1 MSNKAKNKLNENAFI
16 QLTNELDVLKLSADS
31 WFDNE
36 YKTSNNMLYDMFSS
50 LYELYEK
57 CDGNDA
63 KVQTDVRAY
72 ITKVCAKKK
81 VNFKAKK
88 PSLQALLIKFMFHDG
103 TTKDCKRVSSYV
115 RVFTL
120 ATTLT
125 EINSKNIAEWIENS
139 GGIENLRQQQ
149 TEGGVSKETRIAE
162 GKATLKSK
170 DSISTFSN
178 DTTKQ
183 NTQNVDE
190 VVLLVGIQNADGSI
204 SVKHTIYEKMANS
217 KISGKTVIN
226 TALCNVYS
234 IQNEQ
239 NEKQKANKIA
249 EIEAKS
255 KADISD
261 IVNEKVKTIFRFKT
275 IKRMQHNV

>member
-1 MSNKAKNKLNENAFI
+1 MSNKQKKQLNENAFI
-16 QLTNELDVLKLSADS
+16 QLTNELDVLKTSADS

-50 LYELYEK
+50 LYALYEK

-72 ITKVCAKKK
+72 ITKVCAKRK
-81 VNFKAKK
+81 VTFKAKK
-88 PSLQALLIKFMFHDG
+88 PSLQALLVKFMFDDG

-125 EINSKNIAEWIENS
+125 EINSKNIAEWIEKN

-149 TEGGVSKETRIAE
+149 TEGGVSKEKRIAE
-162 GKATLKSK
+162 GKASLKAK
-170 DSISTFSN
+170 DSIADIITN
-178 DTTKQ
+178 TTKQ

-190 VVLLVGIQNADGSI
+190 VVLLVGIQNADGSV

-234 IQNEQ
+234 VQNEL
-239 NEKQKANKIA
+239 NEKQIANKKA
-249 EIEAKS
+249 ETEAKS

-261 IVNEKVKTIFRFKT
+261 IVNAKVENDISFQND
-275 IKRMQHNV
+275 IEVAA

>member
-1 MSNKAKNKLNENAFI
+1 MSNKQKKQLNENAFI
-16 QLTNELDVLKLSADS
+16 QLTNELDVLKTSADS

-50 LYELYEK
+50 LYALYEK

-72 ITKVCAKKK
+72 ITKVCAKRK
-81 VNFKAKK
+81 VTFKAKK
-88 PSLQALLIKFMFHDG
+88 PSLQALLVKFMFDDG

-125 EINSKNIAEWIENS
+125 EINSKNIAEWIEKN

-162 GKATLKSK
+162 GKERLKQK
-170 DSISTFSN
+170 
-178 DTTKQ
+178 
-183 NTQNVDE
+183 
-190 VVLLVGIQNADGSI
+190 
-204 SVKHTIYEKMANS
+204 
-217 KISGKTVIN
+217 
-226 TALCNVYS
+226 TALLILS
-234 IQNEQ
+234 LIQL
-239 NEKQKANKIA
+239 
-249 EIEAKS
+249 S
-255 KADISD
+255 KTH
-261 IVNEKVKTIFRFKT
+261 KTLMKLYCWLVFKT
-275 IKRMQHNV
+275 LMEVSV

>member
-1 MSNKAKNKLNENAFI
+1 MSNKQKKQLNENAFI
-16 QLTNELDVLKLSADS
+16 QLTNELDVLKASADS

-50 LYELYEK
+50 LYALYEK

-72 ITKVCAKKK
+72 ITKVCAKRK
-81 VNFKAKK
+81 VTFKAKK
-88 PSLQALLIKFMFHDG
+88 PSLQALLVKFMFDDG

-125 EINSKNIAEWIENS
+125 EINSKNIAEWIEKN

-162 GKATLKSK
+162 GKATLKAK
-170 DSISTFSN
+170 DSIATVSTEA
-178 DTTKQ
+178 TKHQ
-183 NTQNVDE
+183 ALKVDE
-190 VVLLVGIQNADGSI
+190 VVLLVGIQNADGSV
-204 SVKHTIYEKMANS
+204 SVKHTIYENVADS

-234 IQNEQ
+234 VQNELK
-239 NEKQKANKIA
+239 EKQKANTKA
-249 EIEAKS
+249 ESKAKA

-261 IVNEKVKTIFRFKT
+261 IVNAKDESDISFQND
-275 IKRMQHNV
+275 IKEAA

>member
-1 MSNKAKNKLNENAFI
+1 MSNKQKKQLNENAFI
-16 QLTNELDVLKLSADS
+16 QLTNELDVLKASADS

-50 LYELYEK
+50 LYALYEK

-72 ITKVCAKKK
+72 ITKVCAKRK
-81 VNFKAKK
+81 VTFKAKK
-88 PSLQALLIKFMFHDG
+88 PSLQALLVKFMFDDG
-103 TTKDCKRVSSYV
+103 RTKDCKRVSSYV

-125 EINSKNIAEWIENS
+125 EINSKNIAEWIEKN

-162 GKATLKSK
+162 GKATLKAK
-170 DSISTFSN
+170 DSIATVSTEA
-178 DTTKQ
+178 TKHQ
-183 NTQNVDE
+183 ALKVDE
-190 VVLLVGIQNADGSI
+190 VVLLVGIQNADGSV
-204 SVKHTIYEKMANS
+204 SVKHTIYENVADS

-234 IQNEQ
+234 VQNELK
-239 NEKQKANKIA
+239 EKQKANTKA
-249 EIEAKS
+249 ESKAKA

-261 IVNEKVKTIFRFKT
+261 IVNAKDESDISFQND
-275 IKRMQHNV
+275 IKEAA

>member
-1 MSNKAKNKLNENAFI
+1 MSNKQKKQLNENAFI
-16 QLTNELDVLKLSADS
+16 QLTNELDILKTSADS

-50 LYELYEK
+50 LYALYEK

-72 ITKVCAKKK
+72 ITKVCAKRK
-81 VNFKAKK
+81 VTFKAKK
-88 PSLQALLIKFMFHDG
+88 PSLQALLVKFMFDDG

-125 EINSKNIAEWIENS
+125 EINSKNIAEWIEKN

-149 TEGGVSKETRIAE
+149 TEGGVDKGTRIAE
-162 GKATLKSK
+162 GKATLKAK
-170 DSISTFSN
+170 DSIATVSTEA
-178 DTTKQ
+178 TKHQ
-183 NTQNVDE
+183 ALKVDE
-190 VVLLVGIQNADGSI
+190 VVLLVGIQNADGSV
-204 SVKHTIYEKMANS
+204 SVKHTIYENVADS

-234 IQNEQ
+234 VQNELK
-239 NEKQKANKIA
+239 EKQKANTKA
-249 EIEAKS
+249 ESKAKA

-261 IVNEKVKTIFRFKT
+261 IVNATDESDISFQND
-275 IKRMQHNV
+275 IKEAA

>member
-1 MSNKAKNKLNENAFI
+1 MSNKQKKQLNENAFI
-16 QLTNELDVLKLSADS
+16 QLTNELDVLKTSADS

-50 LYELYEK
+50 LYALYEK

-72 ITKVCAKKK
+72 ITKDCAKRK
-81 VNFKAKK
+81 VTFKSKK
-88 PSLQALLIKFMFHDG
+88 PSLQALLVKFMFDDG

-125 EINSKNIAEWIENS
+125 EINSKNIAEWIEKN

-162 GKATLKSK
+162 GKATLKAK
-170 DSISTFSN
+170 DSIANIITN
-178 DTTKQ
+178 TTKQ
-183 NTQNVDE
+183 NTQKVDE
-190 VVLLVGIQNADGSI
+190 VVLLVGIQNADGSV

-234 IQNEQ
+234 VQNEMT
-239 NEKQKANKIA
+239 EKQKANTKA
-249 EIEAKS
+249 ESDAKA

-261 IVNEKVKTIFRFKT
+261 IVNAKDESDISFQNDNKEAA
-275 IKRMQHNV
+275 

>member
-1 MSNKAKNKLNENAFI
+1 
-16 QLTNELDVLKLSADS
+16 
-31 WFDNE
+31 
-36 YKTSNNMLYDMFSS
+36 MLYDMFSS
-50 LYELYEK
+50 LYALYEK

-72 ITKVCAKKK
+72 ITKVCAKRK
-81 VNFKAKK
+81 VTFKAKK
-88 PSLQALLIKFMFHDG
+88 PSLQALLVKFMFDDG

-125 EINSKNIAEWIENS
+125 EINSKNIAEWIEKN

-162 GKATLKSK
+162 GKATLKAK
-170 DSISTFSN
+170 DSIADIITN
-178 DTTKQ
+178 TTKQ

-190 VVLLVGIQNADGSI
+190 VVLLVGIQNADGSV

-234 IQNEQ
+234 VQNEL
-239 NEKQKANKIA
+239 NEKQKANKKA

-261 IVNEKVKTIFRFKT
+261 IVNAKVENDISFQND
-275 IKRMQHNV
+275 IEVAA

>member
-1 MSNKAKNKLNENAFI
+1 MSNKQKKQLNENAFI
-16 QLTNELDVLKLSADS
+16 QLTNELDVLKASADS

-50 LYELYEK
+50 LYALYEK

-72 ITKVCAKKK
+72 ITKVCAKRK
-81 VNFKAKK
+81 VTFKAKK
-88 PSLQALLIKFMFHDG
+88 PSLQALLVKFMFDDG
-103 TTKDCKRVSSYV
+103 RTKDCKRVSSYV

-125 EINSKNIAEWIENS
+125 EINSKNIAEWIEKN

-162 GKATLKSK
+162 GKATLKAK
-170 DSISTFSN
+170 DSIATVSTEA
-178 DTTKQ
+178 TKHQ
-183 NTQNVDE
+183 ALKVDE
-190 VVLLVGIQNADGSI
+190 VVLLVGIQNADGSV
-204 SVKHTIYEKMANS
+204 SVKHTIYENVADS

-234 IQNEQ
+234 VQNELK
-239 NEKQKANKIA
+239 EKQKANTKA
-249 EIEAKS
+249 ESEAKS
-255 KADISD
+255 KANISD
-261 IVNEKVKTIFRFKT
+261 IVNAKDESDISFQND
-275 IKRMQHNV
+275 IKEAA

>member
-1 MSNKAKNKLNENAFI
+1 MSNKQKKQLNENAFI
-16 QLTNELDVLKLSADS
+16 QLTNELDVLKTSADC

-50 LYELYEK
+50 LYALYEK

-72 ITKVCAKKK
+72 ITKVCAKRK
-81 VNFKAKK
+81 VTFKAKK
-88 PSLQALLIKFMFHDG
+88 PSLQALLVKFMFDDG

-125 EINSKNIAEWIENS
+125 EINSKNIAEWIEKN

-162 GKATLKSK
+162 GKATLKAK
-170 DSISTFSN
+170 DSIADIITN
-178 DTTKQ
+178 TTKQ

-190 VVLLVGIQNADGSI
+190 VVLLVGIQNADGSV

-234 IQNEQ
+234 VQNEMT
-239 NEKQKANKIA
+239 EKQKANTKA
-249 EIEAKS
+249 ESDAKA

-261 IVNEKVKTIFRFKT
+261 IVNAKDESDISFQNDIEVAA
-275 IKRMQHNV
+275 

>member
-1 MSNKAKNKLNENAFI
+1 
-16 QLTNELDVLKLSADS
+16 
-31 WFDNE
+31 
-36 YKTSNNMLYDMFSS
+36 
-50 LYELYEK
+50 
-57 CDGNDA
+57 
-63 KVQTDVRAY
+63 
-72 ITKVCAKKK
+72 
-81 VNFKAKK
+81 
-88 PSLQALLIKFMFHDG
+88 
-103 TTKDCKRVSSYV
+103 V

-125 EINSKNIAEWIENS
+125 EINSKNIAEWFEKN

-162 GKATLKSK
+162 GKATLKAK
-170 DSISTFSN
+170 DSIADIITN
-178 DTTKQ
+178 TTKQ

-190 VVLLVGIQNADGSI
+190 VVLLVGIQNADGSV

-234 IQNEQ
+234 VQNEL
-239 NEKQKANKIA
+239 NEKQKANKKA
-249 EIEAKS
+249 ETEAKS

-261 IVNEKVKTIFRFKT
+261 IVNAKVENDISFQND
-275 IKRMQHNV
+275 IEVAA

>member
-1 MSNKAKNKLNENAFI
+1 MSNKQKKQLNENAFI
-16 QLTNELDVLKLSADS
+16 QLTNELDVLKTSADS

-50 LYELYEK
+50 LYALYEK

-72 ITKVCAKKK
+72 ITKVCTKRR
-81 VNFKAKK
+81 VTFKAKK
-88 PSLQALLIKFMFHDG
+88 PSLQALLVKFMFDDG

-125 EINSKNIAEWIENS
+125 EINSKNIAEWIEKN

-162 GKATLKSK
+162 GKETLKAK
-170 DSISTFSN
+170 DSIVTVSTEA
-178 DTTKQ
+178 TKHQ
-183 NTQNVDE
+183 ALKVDE
-190 VVLLVGIQNADGSI
+190 VVLLVGIQNADGSV
-204 SVKHTIYEKMANS
+204 SVKHTIYENVADS

-234 IQNEQ
+234 VQNELK
-239 NEKQKANKIA
+239 EKQKANTKA
-249 EIEAKS
+249 ESKAKA

-261 IVNEKVKTIFRFKT
+261 IVNAKDESDISFQNDNKEAA
-275 IKRMQHNV
+275 

>member
-1 MSNKAKNKLNENAFI
+1 MSNKQKKQLNENAFI
-16 QLTNELDVLKLSADS
+16 QLTNELDVLKASADS

-50 LYELYEK
+50 LYALYEK

-72 ITKVCAKKK
+72 ITKVCAKRK
-81 VNFKAKK
+81 VTFKAKK
-88 PSLQALLIKFMFHDG
+88 PSLQALLVKFMFDDG

-162 GKATLKSK
+162 GKATLQAKE
-170 DSISTFSN
+170 SIAAIIN
-178 DTTKQ
+178 DTTKH
-183 NTQNVDE
+183 NTHKADE
-190 VVLLVGIQNADGSI
+190 VVLLVGIQNADGSV
-204 SVKHTIYEKMANS
+204 SVKHTIYEKLADS

-234 IQNEQ
+234 VQNEL
-239 NEKQKANKIA
+239 NEKQKRNKNA
-249 EIEAKS
+249 ETEAKS

-261 IVNEKVKTIFRFKT
+261 IVNAKVENDISFQND
-275 IKRMQHNV
+275 IELAA

>member
-1 MSNKAKNKLNENAFI
+1 MSNKQKKKLNENAFI
-16 QLTNELDVLKLSADS
+16 QLTNELDVLKTSADS

-50 LYELYEK
+50 LYALYEK

-72 ITKVCAKKK
+72 ITKVCAKRK
-81 VNFKAKK
+81 VTFKAKK
-88 PSLQALLIKFMFHDG
+88 PSLQALLVKFMFDDG

-125 EINSKNIAEWIENS
+125 EINSKNIAEWIEKN

-162 GKATLKSK
+162 GKETLKAK
-170 DSISTFSN
+170 DSIVTVSTEA
-178 DTTKQ
+178 TKHQ
-183 NTQNVDE
+183 ALKVDE
-190 VVLLVGIQNADGSI
+190 VVLLVGIQNADGSV
-204 SVKHTIYEKMANS
+204 SVKHTIYENVADS

-234 IQNEQ
+234 VQNELK
-239 NEKQKANKIA
+239 EKQKANTEA
-249 EIEAKS
+249 ESEAKA

-261 IVNEKVKTIFRFKT
+261 IVNAKDESDISFQNENKEAA
-275 IKRMQHNV
+275 